1 MTKTI
6 NVKVE
11 DLNPKWLETIQQT
24 HKHATLEIKVK
35 EEVDAVQMTDAV
47 FWSIIDLLD
56 WKKGKDIDAIVAPAI
71 KALMKLDVGLLFK
84 FQDLLAAKLYELDQQ
99 VFAEHIGSRRYGGDK
114 NFSVDTFL
122 YARAAVVANGQ
133 KFYEAVLKDPT
144 KMPKEFTFEPLLFIA
159 DTAFQQKNN
168 QDWDYLPTPSYETY
182 SNTKGWNG
190 KSWMDTVL
198 SR

>member
-11 DLNPKWLETIQQT
+11 DLNPKWIETLQQT
-24 HKHATLEIKVK
+24 HKDATLEIKVQ
-35 EEVDAVQMTDAV
+35 EALDTTLMTDAV

-56 WKKGKDIDAIVAPAI
+56 WKKGKDIDAILAPAI
-71 KALMKLDVGLLFK
+71 DALMKLDVDLLYK
-84 FQDLLAAKLYELDQQ
+84 FQDLLATKLYALDQQ
-99 VFAEHIGSRRYGGDK
+99 VFAENIGSRRYGGGN

-133 KFYEAVLKDPT
+133 KYYEAVLNDPM

-159 DTAFQQKNN
+159 ATVFQQKTN

-182 SNTKGWNG
+182 SNIKGWNG
-190 KSWMDTVL
+190 KSWMDTQIAI
-198 SR
+198 